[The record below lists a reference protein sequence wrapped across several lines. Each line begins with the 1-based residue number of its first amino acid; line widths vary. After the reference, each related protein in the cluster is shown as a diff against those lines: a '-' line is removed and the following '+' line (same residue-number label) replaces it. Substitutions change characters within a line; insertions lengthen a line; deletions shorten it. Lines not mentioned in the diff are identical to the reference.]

1 MRLEAFVL
9 GEIAVNSYLLWDE
22 GTKEAVCIDPGR
34 PAAEV
39 VKAVKAKGLRLTR
52 ILLTHGHADHI
63 GGVAEVKNATGAS
76 VAAHSAAAPVL
87 ANPALNL
94 SQLFGEEIVVYPD
107 TLLAD
112 GDIIPIGSVLLKV
125 RHTPGHSPGGICVFG
140 PGLVF
145 TGDLIFA
152 GSVGRTDLPGGNLDT
167 LMQSITELMQLP
179 DETRLFPGHGPP
191 TMVGRER
198 LTNPFVKEL
207 GGKDGRPSHP
217 D

>member
-1 MRLEAFVL
+1 MRLESFGV
-9 GEIAVNSYLLWDE
+9 GELAVNSYLLWDE

-39 VKAVKAKGLRLTR
+39 LKAIKEKGLRLTR

-63 GGVAEVKNATGAS
+63 GGVVEVKEATGAS
-76 VAAHSAAAPVL
+76 VAAHPAAAPVL

-94 SQLFGEEIVVYPD
+94 STLLGESLVVYPD
-107 TLLAD
+107 ILLAD
-112 GDIIPIGSVLLKV
+112 GDIIPAGSLLLEV
-125 RHTPGHSPGGICVFG
+125 RYTPGHSPGSICLFG

-152 GSVGRTDLPGGNLDT
+152 GSVGRTDLPGGDLSA
-167 LMQSITELMQLP
+167 LVRSLRELMQLP
-179 DETRLFPGHGPP
+179 DETRLLPGHGPS
-191 TMVGRER
+191 TTVGQER
-198 LTNPFVKEL
+198 LTNPFLRETGEDSRL
-207 GGKDGRPSHP
+207 WPP

>member
-1 MRLEAFVL
+1 MRLESFVL
-9 GEIAVNSYLLWDE
+9 GELAVNSYLLWDE

-34 PAAEV
+34 PAVEV
-39 VKAVKAKGLRLTR
+39 AKAIKDQGLRLTR

-76 VAAHSAAAPVL
+76 VAAHPAAAPVL

-94 SQLFGEEIVVYPD
+94 SELFGESLVVYPD
-107 TLLAD
+107 ILLAD
-112 GDIIPIGSVLLKV
+112 GDIIPIGSVFLKV
-125 RHTPGHSPGGICVFG
+125 RHTPGHSPGGICLFG

-152 GSVGRTDLPGGNLDT
+152 GSVGRTDLPGGDPAALVR
-167 LMQSITELMQLP
+167 SIKELMQLP
-179 DETRLFPGHGPP
+179 DETKLLPGHGPS
-191 TMVGRER
+191 TTVGRER
-198 LTNPFVKEL
+198 LTNPFLKETDE
-207 GGKDGRPSHP
+207 DGWLWHP